1 MNLTAVI
8 IASVFV
14 VIALAAFVFFLIG
27 KAAFIVKRTANYYKA
42 TSGVYL
48 SATILLLV
56 LSLTMAELPTEFI
69 VIAEIMIAVV
79 FVFSTYMLY
88 RIVQQINEIQKDIE
102 DGKVRSSEQVARED
116 AEFAA
121 RSKEESEDGQDDT

>member
-8 IASVFV
+8 IASVFAL
-14 VIALAAFVFFLIG
+14 IALAAFVFFLTG
-27 KAAFIVKRTANYYKA
+27 KAGFIVKRTANYYKA

-56 LSLTMAELPTEFI
+56 LSLTMTELPTEFI

>member
-1 MNLTAVI
+1 MNITAVI

-14 VIALAAFVFFLIG
+14 VVALAAFVFFLLG
-27 KAAFIVKRTANYYKA
+27 KAKFVVKRTANYYKA

-48 SATILLLV
+48 SAAILLLV
-56 LSLTMAELPTEFI
+56 LSLTMAELPSTFI

-102 DGKVRSSEQVARED
+102 DGKVRSSEQVERED

-121 RSKEESEDGQDDT
+121 RFKEESEDGQDDT

>member
-8 IASVFV
+8 IASVFAL
-14 VIALAAFVFFLIG
+14 IDLAAFVFFLTG
-27 KAAFIVKRTANYYKA
+27 KAGFIVKRTANYYKA

-56 LSLTMAELPTEFI
+56 LSLTMTELPTEFI

>member
-8 IASVFV
+8 IASVFAL
-14 VIALAAFVFFLIG
+14 IALAAFVFFLIG
-27 KAAFIVKRTANYYKA
+27 QAGFIVKRTANYYKA

-48 SATILLLV
+48 SATALLLV

-102 DGKVRSSEQVARED
+102 DGKVRSSEQVERED

-121 RSKEESEDGQDDT
+121 RFKEESEDGQDDT

>member
-1 MNLTAVI
+1 MNITAVI

-14 VIALAAFVFFLIG
+14 VVALAAFVFFLLG
-27 KAAFIVKRTANYYKA
+27 KAKFVVKRTANYYKA

-48 SATILLLV
+48 SAAILLLV
-56 LSLTMAELPTEFI
+56 LSLTMAELPSTFI

-88 RIVQQINEIQKDIE
+88 RIAQQINEIQKDIE